1 MEDHT
6 ETADEDWTLEVP
18 DPPTDLEEL
27 RKEVKALTIYVKT
40 MSEVN
45 HKTWK
50 EIVRLRKK
58 LQEVGL

>member
-1 MEDHT
+1 MEDPT

-50 EIVRLRKK
+50 EIVRLRKQ
-58 LQEVGL
+58 LQDLGL

>member
-1 MEDHT
+1 MEDPT
-6 ETADEDWTLEVP
+6 ETVDEDWTLEVP

-45 HKTWK
+45 QKTWK
-50 EIVRLRKK
+50 EIVRLRKQ
-58 LQEVGL
+58 LQDLGL

>member
-1 MEDHT
+1 MEDPT
-6 ETADEDWTLEVP
+6 EIADEVWDLEVP
-18 DPPTDLEEL
+18 DPPTDLEGL
-27 RKEVKALTIYVKT
+27 RREVKALTIYVKT
-40 MSEVN
+40 MAEVN

>member
-1 MEDHT
+1 MEDPT
-6 ETADEDWTLEVP
+6 EIADEVWDLEVP

>member
-1 MEDHT
+1 MEDPT
-6 ETADEDWTLEVP
+6 EIADEVWDLEVP
-18 DPPTDLEEL
+18 DPPTDLEGL
-27 RKEVKALTIYVKT
+27 RREVKALTIYVKT

>member
-1 MEDHT
+1 MEDPT
-6 ETADEDWTLEVP
+6 EIADEDWTLEVP

-50 EIVRLRKK
+50 EIVRLRKQ
-58 LQEVGL
+58 LQDLGL